1 MRRNETYYIIFEDFD
16 TRILPCSC
24 DDGCCGDCFK
34 SFTKARNE
42 AIRYLKDLIAN
53 CKARIEELR
62 TETAW

>member
-42 AIRYLKDLIAN
+42 AIRYL
-53 CKARIEELR
+53 IEELR